1 LPKRWLQ
8 YATDHI
14 VKVQKGAFVHSTS
27 CNSAHPV
34 AQATESVGLQLSP
47 VDEFQMMLC
56 GALAVCMACALVIGV
71 VGVICTLI

>member
-1 LPKRWLQ
+1 MPGRWLQ

-14 VKVQKGAFVHSTS
+14 IKVQKGAFMQSTS

-34 AQATESVGLQLSP
+34 AQANESVGLQLSP

-56 GALAVCMACALVIGV
+56 GALAVGMACALVIGAVFV
-71 VGVICTLI
+71 VCTLI